1 VIKIADEFKLSI
13 FTLEQILEDM
23 KNKPSIETKQDNS
36 EKNFIKIYNSMQKY
50 VHTPEQ
56 RKKAK
61 QILKKYNQILVYK
74 DDVDFP
80 KGYVHKAPLHL
91 TGFFK
96 NLGKPIKI
104 NYK

>member
-1 VIKIADEFKLSI
+1 MIKIIDEFKLSM

-23 KNKPSIETKQDNS
+23 KNKPSIETKQDDS
-36 EKNFIKIYNSMQKY
+36 EKNFIEIYYSMQKY

-61 QILKKYNQILVYK
+61 QILKKYNKIQVYK

-80 KGYVHKAPLHL
+80 KGLVDKEPLYL
-91 TGFFK
+91 GGFFN

-104 NYK
+104 